1 MSDRRFYSKTIY
13 LTREE
18 EATLYEQAKLLGIST
33 SELGREI
40 IFGALPPMEGD
51 EDESQVKPP
60 QQGFSSKESDITAR
74 AQ

>member
-40 IFGALPPMEGD
+40 IFGALPPMEG
-51 EDESQVKPP
+51 
-60 QQGFSSKESDITAR
+60 AR
-74 AQ
+74 ARANAKHPYYKKTD